1 MGKNFF
7 ECWLIILL
15 FEKSNCGR
23 PPHPKGRGI
32 RDPLRSRCNKIESIN
47 IYTMEY
53 LHIIIIK
60 TNKNNLQYNTN
71 KGDQRER
78 KSKYNTRYKLY

>member
-1 MGKNFF
+1 
-7 ECWLIILL
+7 
-15 FEKSNCGR
+15 
-23 PPHPKGRGI
+23 
-32 RDPLRSRCNKIESIN
+32 
-47 IYTMEY
+47 MEY